1 VTVAARRDTLSIWQV
16 VELARHPDRP
26 YSLDYITRL
35 APDFVELHGDRI
47 SHDDPAV
54 VAGLGSWRDRTVV
67 FIGQQKG
74 RNLAQRVGRNWGMMH
89 PEGFRKALRLARQ
102 AVKFGF
108 PIVALVDTPGAY
120 PGESAEERGISSA
133 IGAAIMEWFQ
143 IPVPVVAVVIGEGSS
158 GGALGIA
165 VADRVLMLENSLY
178 TVASPE
184 AAASIVW
191 RDNARK
197 VEAAEQLQLTSRD
210 LLAMGVVE
218 EVIEEPEGGA
228 HTDFDGAARALEE
241 AVHRHLMP
249 LLEVPPAELLEH
261 RYERFRYIDSLVAAD
276 PRFGPKVE
284 PKLEVVADPD
294 GTVA

>member
-1 VTVAARRDTLSIWQV
+1 MTTPAQRDTLSIWQV
-16 VELARHPDRP
+16 VELARHQDRP
-26 YSLDYITRL
+26 YSLDYIRRM
-35 APDFVELHGDRI
+35 APDFIELHGDRV

-54 VAGLGSWRDRTVV
+54 VAGAGTWRGMTVV
-67 FIGQQKG
+67 FLGQQKG
-74 RNLAQRVGRNWGMMH
+74 RNLSERVARNWGMMH
-89 PEGFRKALRLARQ
+89 PEGFRKALRLGRQ
-102 AVKFGF
+102 AAKFGF
-108 PIVALVDTPGAY
+108 PVISLVDTPGAY
-120 PGESAEERGISSA
+120 PGESAEERGVASA

-143 IPVPVVAVVIGEGSS
+143 IPVPIVAVVIGEGSS

-197 VEAAEQLQLTSRD
+197 VEAAEQLQITSRD

-218 EVIEEPEGGA
+218 EVIPEPEGGA
-228 HTDFDGAARALEE
+228 HLDIEATAAALD
-241 AVHRHLMP
+241 AALWAHLEP
-249 LLEVPPAELLEH
+249 LLTMPRDELLQH

-284 PKLEVVADPD
+284 PKV
-294 GTVA
+294 

>member
-1 VTVAARRDTLSIWQV
+1 MTLEAQRDTLSIWQV
-16 VELARHPDRP
+16 VELARHPTRP
-26 YSLDYITRL
+26 YSLDYIMRL
-35 APDFVELHGDRI
+35 APDFVELHGDRV

-54 VAGLGSWRDRTVV
+54 VAGLGTWRGRTVV
-67 FIGQQKG
+67 FLGQQKG
-74 RNLAQRVGRNWGMMH
+74 RNLAERVGRNWGMMH
-89 PEGFRKALRLARQ
+89 PEGFRKAMRLARQ

-108 PIVALVDTPGAY
+108 PIVSLVDTPGAY
-120 PGESAEERGISSA
+120 PGESAEERGIASA
-133 IGAAIMEWFQ
+133 IGAAIMEWFDL
-143 IPVPVVAVVIGEGSS
+143 PVPVVAVVIGEGSS

-197 VEAAEQLQLTSRD
+197 VEAAEQLQITSRD

-218 EVIEEPEGGA
+218 EIVPEPEGGA
-228 HTDFDGAARALEE
+228 QLDHDEAARLLDQ
-241 AVHRHLMP
+241 VLWRHMEP
-249 LLEVPPAELLEH
+249 LLRLPGDELLEH

-284 PKLEVVADPD
+284 PKL
-294 GTVA
+294 

>member
-16 VELARHPDRP
+16 VELARHQDRP

-54 VAGLGSWRDRTVV
+54 VAGVGTWRGRTVV
-67 FIGQQKG
+67 FLGQQKG
-74 RNLAQRVGRNWGMMH
+74 RNLADRVSRNWGMMH

-102 AVKFGF
+102 AAKFGF
-108 PIVALVDTPGAY
+108 PIISLVDTPGAF
-120 PGESAEERGISSA
+120 PGESAEERGIASA
-133 IGAAIMEWFQ
+133 IGAAILEWFQ
-143 IPVPVVAVVIGEGSS
+143 IPVPVIAVVIGEGSS

-197 VEAAEQLQLTSRD
+197 VEAAEQLQITSRD

-218 EVIEEPEGGA
+218 EVVREPEGGA
-228 HTDFDGAARALEE
+228 HTDYDAMASSLDAVLWRRLE
-241 AVHRHLMP
+241 P
-249 LLEVPPAELLEH
+249 LLRMPTDELLEH
-261 RYERFRYIDSLVAAD
+261 RYERFRYIDSLVTAD

-284 PKLEVVADPD
+284 PKV
-294 GTVA
+294 

>member
-1 VTVAARRDTLSIWQV
+1 MAAGRDTLSIWQV
-16 VELARHPDRP
+16 VELARHQDRP
-26 YSLDYITRL
+26 YALDYIRRL
-35 APDFVELHGDRI
+35 APDFVEMHGDRI
-47 SHDDPAV
+47 SHDDPAM
-54 VAGLGSWRDRTVV
+54 VAGLGTWRDRTVV
-67 FIGQQKG
+67 FLGQQKG
-74 RNLAQRVGRNWGMMH
+74 RNLADRVARNWGMMH
-89 PEGFRKALRLARQ
+89 PEGFRKAMRLARQ

-108 PIVALVDTPGAY
+108 PIISLVDTPGAY

-133 IGAAIMEWFQ
+133 IGAAILEWFQ
-143 IPVPVVAVVIGEGSS
+143 IEVPVIAVVIGEGSS

-197 VEAAEQLQLTSRD
+197 VEAAEQLQITSRD

-218 EVIEEPEGGA
+218 EVIPEPEGGA
-228 HTDFDGAARALEE
+228 HVDYTATARSLDAALW
-241 AVHRHLMP
+241 RHLEP
-249 LLEVPPAELLEH
+249 LLTMPREELLQH

-276 PRFGPKVE
+276 PHFGPKVE
-284 PKLEVVADPD
+284 PKV
-294 GTVA
+294 

>member
-1 VTVAARRDTLSIWQV
+1 MASRHDTLTIWQV

-26 YSLDYITRL
+26 YALDYIRRV

-54 VAGLGSWRDRTVV
+54 VAGVGTWRGMTAV
-67 FIGQQKG
+67 FLGQQKG
-74 RNLAQRVGRNWGMMH
+74 RNLAERVARNWGMMH
-89 PEGFRKALRLARQ
+89 PEGFRKSMRLARQ

-108 PIVALVDTPGAY
+108 PIIALVDTPGAY

-133 IGAAIMEWFQ
+133 IGAAILEWFE

-165 VADRVLMLENSLY
+165 VADRVLMLEHSLY

-218 EVIEEPEGGA
+218 EVIPEPEGGA
-228 HTDFDGAARALEE
+228 HTDYDAAACALD
-241 AVHRHLMP
+241 AALWRHLEP
-249 LLEVPPAELLEH
+249 LLSMSQDDLLQH

-284 PKLEVVADPD
+284 PKAEVSADLVD
-294 GTVA
+294 GA

>member
-1 VTVAARRDTLSIWQV
+1 M
-16 VELARHPDRP
+16 
-26 YSLDYITRL
+26 DYIKRL
-35 APDFVELHGDRI
+35 APDFVELHGDRV

-54 VAGLGSWRDRTVV
+54 VAGVGTWRDMTVV
-67 FIGQQKG
+67 FLGQQKG
-74 RNLAQRVGRNWGMMH
+74 RNLSERVARNWGMMH
-89 PEGFRKALRLARQ
+89 PEGFRKALRLGRQ
-102 AVKFGF
+102 AAKFGF
-108 PIVALVDTPGAY
+108 PVISLVDTPGAY
-120 PGESAEERGISSA
+120 PGESAEERGVASA
-133 IGAAIMEWFQ
+133 IGAAIMEWFE

-197 VEAAEQLQLTSRD
+197 VEAAEQLQITSRD

-218 EVIEEPEGGA
+218 EVIPEPEGGA
-228 HTDFDGAARALEE
+228 HLDIEATAGALDAALWT
-241 AVHRHLMP
+241 HLEP
-249 LLEVPPAELLEH
+249 LLTMPRDELLQH

-284 PKLEVVADPD
+284 PKV
-294 GTVA
+294 